1 MKSTLTW
8 CDKNGNWGLNHADIT
23 KVPHELYGLAY
34 KLMQYEKL
42 GYFAIILDETKEE
55 YEPFRKEV
63 FVYFLDEIVEEVA
76 IYADCEIRKK
86 G

>member
-8 CDKNGNWGLNHADIT
+8 CDKSGNWGLNYADIT

-42 GYFAIILDETKEE
+42 GYSPSELQ
-55 YEPFRKEV
+55 R
-63 FVYFLDEIVEEVA
+63 IVEE
-76 IYADCEIRKK
+76 YHRRCKCDSKD
-86 G
+86 